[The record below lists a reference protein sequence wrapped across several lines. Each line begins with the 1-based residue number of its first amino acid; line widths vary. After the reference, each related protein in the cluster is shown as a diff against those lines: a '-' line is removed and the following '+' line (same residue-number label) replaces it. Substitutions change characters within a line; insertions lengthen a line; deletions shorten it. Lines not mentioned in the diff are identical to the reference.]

1 MKTTEQMT
9 TRIIFFLLQRKI
21 GFNEGRL
28 PVKTRFFYV
37 LSVITSLYFF
47 SYFVKG

>member
-28 PVKTRFFYV
+28 PVKTRFFLCVERNYF
-37 LSVITSLYFF
+37 SLFF
-47 SYFVKG
+47 FLFC